1 MKLMLIYSMFTT
13 LLLMMIWVV
22 YRVTLARTTHHSF
35 NRLLLMFVVVVSV
48 VAPAFQLIRH
58 PSVETVSAIPLDVYE
73 VALPKVEVHISTRSV
88 ETFRFLSMLYV
99 AGIVFVLIKYA
110 VSLWRLAAVVR
121 RSRPVE
127 FYGRRVYIHDDSSLG
142 AFTWGRFIVMSRSDY
157 ENNAQMI
164 LAHEMAHLDQ
174 GHWIDLVLMQCV
186 AAFTWYSPFSWLIR
200 RELQLE
206 HEFLA
211 DARVLASHGVL
222 RVDYQMLLIEK
233 TVGSRFQSIANSIN
247 NSSIKLRINQ
257 MMKKRSK
264 GIVRIRALALVPA
277 MALVFM
283 ACGSD
288 SAKSVVNDIVSSDS
302 ISDGKVSQNS
312 VDGKVPDVGST
323 EFADSVYSIV
333 DVMPEF
339 SGGVAGISKFLRENI
354 NYPAECIEKNEQGTV
369 VVKFV
374 VYATG
379 KVGYAEV
386 VKSVSA
392 ALDAEALRVVGKMPD
407 FKPGR
412 RKDGKPVNVSYTMP
426 IRFIL

>member
-1 MKLMLIYSMFTT
+1 MKLMLIYSMFTS
-13 LLLMMIWVV
+13 LLLMMLWAV
-22 YRVTLARTTHHSF
+22 YRIALARTTHYSF
-35 NRLLLMFVVVVSV
+35 NRFLLLFVVVVSV

-58 PSVETVSAIPLDVYE
+58 HSVETVSTIPLDVHD
-73 VALPKVEVHISTRSV
+73 VALPKVEVHISTQSV
-88 ETFRFLSMLYV
+88 ETFRFLSILYV
-99 AGIVFVLIKYA
+99 AGIAFVLIKYVA
-110 VSLWRLAAVVR
+110 SLRRLAAVVR

-142 AFTWGRFIVMSRSDY
+142 AFTWGRYIVMSLNDY

-174 GHWIDLVLMQCV
+174 GHWIDLLLMQCV
-186 AAFTWYSPFSWLIR
+186 SAFTWYSPFSWLIR
-200 RELQLE
+200 RELQLQ

-211 DARVLASHGVL
+211 DSRVLASHSVL

-283 ACGSD
+283 AYGSD
-288 SAKSVVNDIVSSDS
+288 SAKSVVNAIVSSDS
-302 ISDGKVSQNS
+302 FSDGKVSQNS
-312 VDGKVPDVGST
+312 VDGKEPVVSST
-323 EFADSVYSIV
+323 EFADSVYSTP
-333 DVMPEF
+333 DVTPEF
-339 SGGVAGISKFLRENI
+339 SGGVAGMSNFLSENM
-354 NYPAECIEKNEQGTV
+354 NYPAECMEKNEQGTV

-379 KVGYAEV
+379 KVGDAEV
-386 VKSVSA
+386 IKSVSS
-392 ALDAEALRVVGKMPD
+392 ALDAEALRIIGKMPD
-407 FKPGR
+407 FKPG

-426 IRFIL
+426 IRFRL